1 MTRAAGS
8 KFRVGDGPIRRPRAR
23 RLRAKATDAER
34 RLWRELRVL
43 KVKGLHF
50 RRQAPMGRYYVDFV
64 CHSAKLV
71 VELDGRQHSGAA
83 ADYDAKRTE
92 FLHSRGYTVLRF
104 WNFEVMR
111 NRQSVV
117 DAIFAVA
124 TLPPPEIC
132 SRM

>member
-1 MTRAAGS
+1 
-8 KFRVGDGPIRRPRAR
+8 
-23 RLRAKATDAER
+23 
-34 RLWRELRVL
+34 
-43 KVKGLHF
+43 
-50 RRQAPMGRYYVDFV
+50 MGRYYVDFV

-111 NRQSVV
+111 NRQSIV

>member
-1 MTRAAGS
+1 LA
-8 KFRVGDGPIRRPRAR
+8 DQRAR
-23 RLRAKATDAER
+23 QLRANATDAER

-71 VELDGRQHSGAA
+71 VELDGRQHSESATV
-83 ADYDAKRTE
+83 YDAKRTE
-92 FLHSRGYTVLRF
+92 FLRSRGYTVVRF

-117 DAIFAVA
+117 DAIFTMA
-124 TLPPPEIC
+124 TSPPPEIC
-132 SRM
+132 SR

>member
-1 MTRAAGS
+1 
-8 KFRVGDGPIRRPRAR
+8 
-23 RLRAKATDAER
+23 
-34 RLWRELRVL
+34 
-43 KVKGLHF
+43 
-50 RRQAPMGRYYVDFV
+50 MGRYYVDFV

-71 VELDGRQHSGAA
+71 VELDGRQHCGAA

-92 FLHSRGYTVLRF
+92 LLRSRGYSVLRF

-124 TLPPPEIC
+124 TFPPPEIC